1 MDVLERARRY
11 LAKLPPSIQGSGGEN
26 ALHNACFST
35 VAGFDILPDAAFPL
49 IAEYNASAVPPWN
62 DNALRLKLS
71 GVNRFPGERGFL
83 LGEESRERIN
93 RPTPAPTPQKPPR
106 PRPETRKPTD
116 AEMAEIARVRGVSV
130 GAVALLVNHGI
141 LRVGVNRGLP
151 AFFMVG
157 PGIFQAKRMNGA
169 DWESEACG
177 TFKVDTWKPE
187 DGGEFPF
194 GLSCGITAHT
204 RDVIIAEGIVGLL
217 ELTEAV
223 LRAEDDSGEA
233 WEGVGVVGANSAASK
248 LSAQQAA
255 YLATRRVLIL
265 ADAGDPGLK
274 AAKAWRAAIKAA
286 GGSARIRHFIV
297 KDLRV
302 ALSASPACPNEI
314 TEFQPKHKNDNNN
327 NKTQPSPTP

>member
-1 MDVLERARRY
+1 MPASVSGCGGEEALRNAAWALVHGFDLTPDEALPHLRRY
-11 LAKLPPSIQGSGGEN
+11 NDAASPPWPESALLAKLNSADRKGGN
-26 ALHNACFST
+26 R
-35 VAGFDILPDAAFPL
+35 G
-49 IAEYNASAVPPWN
+49 W
-62 DNALRLKLS
+62 LR
-71 GVNRFPGERGFL
+71 RPGE
-83 LGEESRERIN
+83 GERKHKPVP
-93 RPTPAPTPQKPPR
+93 RPPTPQKPPR
-106 PRPETRKPTD
+106 PRPETREPTE

-141 LRVGVNRGLP
+141 LSVGVNRHLP
-151 AFFMVG
+151 AFFMRG
-157 PGIFQAKRMNGA
+157 SGIFQAKRMDGA
-169 DWESEACG
+169 DWESETSG

-194 GLSCGITAHT
+194 GISCGIKPETK
-204 RDVIIAEGIVGLL
+204 DVIIAEGIVGLL

-233 WEGVGVVGANSAASK
+233 WEGVGVIGANSAASK

-286 GGSARIRHFIV
+286 GGSARIRHFLV

-302 ALSASPACPNEI
+302 ALAASPACPPEI
-314 TEFQPKHKNDNNN
+314 TEHKPKHRNENNN
-327 NKTQPSPTP
+327 NNNPRPQHTP